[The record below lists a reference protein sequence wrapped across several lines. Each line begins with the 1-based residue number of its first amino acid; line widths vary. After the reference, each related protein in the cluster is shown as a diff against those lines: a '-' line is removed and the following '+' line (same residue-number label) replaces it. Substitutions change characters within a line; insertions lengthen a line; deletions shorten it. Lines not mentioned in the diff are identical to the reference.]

1 MLLFCLHHATMI
13 FIFQSIQDEVKKLL
27 YTTLSKREREI
38 IRLYHGIDSECHT
51 WEDIGKR

>member
-51 WEDIGKR
+51 WEDIGKQ